1 MPVTFKPDQSCVAAL
16 GPPHTASPDSSA
28 RHSSIGQPM
37 SRINKSVPFWRR
49 EQFTPFLLLM
59 PAILILL
66 LVVLLPLLF
75 SLYTSFTGYRLI
87 RPESL
92 YNWVGFRNYERI
104 FTNANFW
111 YAFGRTV
118 LFLTIALNLE
128 FLFGLGIALLIN
140 KITWGQRTLRTIMM
154 FPMMFSPILVGY
166 QFKFIFNDNIGI
178 LNNALQSLG
187 LSDGAIPWLV
197 DKQLA
202 MFSII
207 FAEVWMSTS
216 IFAILL
222 LAGLFA
228 MPRDPLEAAKVDGC
242 NPWQVFRH
250 ITLPFLMPF
259 AFIAMTIRSLDVAR
273 AYDIVDVM
281 TGGGPAGRTELLWTL
296 IARVGYDNSR
306 MGQANAM
313 AYVSIL
319 LSIAFTYYFFR
330 KLIAARKYM
339 GGAD

>member
-1 MPVTFKPDQSCVAAL
+1 MT
-16 GPPHTASPDSSA
+16 TAS
-28 RHSSIGQPM
+28 RG
-37 SRINKSVPFWRR
+37 VPFWHR
-49 EQFTPFLLLM
+49 EKNTPYLLLL
-59 PAILILL
+59 PAILTLL
-66 LVVLLPLLF
+66 FVVLLPLLF

-92 YNWVGFRNYERI
+92 WQWVGLRNYRRI
-104 FTNANFW
+104 FADGDFW
-111 YAFGRTV
+111 VAFGRTIM
-118 LFLTIALNLE
+118 FLTIALNLE

-166 QFKFIFNDNIGI
+166 QFKFVFNDNIGI

-197 DKQLA
+197 DTYLA
-202 MFSII
+202 NFAII

-216 IFAILL
+216 VFAILL

-242 NPWQVFRH
+242 TPWQVFRH

-259 AFIAMTIRSLDVAR
+259 VFIAMTIRSLDVAR

-296 IARVGYDNSR
+296 IARTGYDNAR

-313 AYVSIL
+313 AYVSII
-319 LSIAFTYYFFR
+319 LSIAFTYYFFT

-339 GGAD
+339 GGAE

>member
-1 MPVTFKPDQSCVAAL
+1 MSEYQDDWRAAPTGRQSGIEQAAVVSKRST
-16 GPPHTASPDSSA
+16 P
-28 RHSSIGQPM
+28 I
-37 SRINKSVPFWRR
+37 WRR
-49 EQFTPFLLLM
+49 EKFTPFLLLL
-59 PAILILL
+59 PAIVTLL

-87 RPESL
+87 RPDSI

-104 FTNANFW
+104 FTDADFW
-111 YAFGRTV
+111 VAFGRTV

-128 FLFGLGIALLIN
+128 FLFGLGIALLMN
-140 KITWGQRTLRTIMM
+140 RITSGQRTLRTIMM

-178 LNNALQSLG
+178 LNNALQELG

-197 DKQLA
+197 DKHLA

-222 LAGLFA
+222 LAGLLA

-242 NPWQVFRH
+242 NTWQVFRH

-330 KLIAARKYM
+330 KLIAARRYM